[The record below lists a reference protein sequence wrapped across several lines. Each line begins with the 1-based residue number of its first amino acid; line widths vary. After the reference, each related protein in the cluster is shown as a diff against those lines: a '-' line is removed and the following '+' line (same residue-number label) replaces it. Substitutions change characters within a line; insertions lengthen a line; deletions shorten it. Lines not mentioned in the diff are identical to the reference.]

1 MDKSVVINIPDIPNS
16 KYIEDI
22 DHKYENQT
30 ALNYLASHL
39 TLENASEI
47 RECMELLLRNGA
59 EVNAMDDSGEVPLS
73 YVMKNTELSPNDKY
87 ELVYMLL
94 QRYTTEDSIA
104 KEAWNYLETYHM
116 KKHSELKRDNLEDMI
131 SKRKNLEDMISTNQ
145 QIGKG
150 LYLKRRLSDVYSRS
164 NSLQGNYI
172 KNILERYANRGDVNA
187 MKMLHQILGTFSKKD
202 IDIDFPL
209 MCKSYGK
216 EVFQE
221 LLNTPN
227 LQIDYVELAKDFIET
242 MPSEFDKKEEHIK
255 HVELLQILL
264 KRRDGLASAAD
275 EEGLPLLSYAAL
287 KRNEVAVREL
297 LRHGAYMGMRNDYK
311 VLPIKNIRP
320 EVIEEHLDY
329 CIQMDAV
336 KSNDSNITMDF
347 TNICH
352 PPNGPNTN
360 PNLRYNDM
368 STIAYIKKSRNLHH
382 LLNHPIVSTILVHK
396 WQKYSKFFYTHF
408 AIYLIFIILL
418 TTLIVSDYRSLSYVC
433 LPFIFYLAIHEVVQY
448 NISPVHYFREFFVN
462 GLDILVIILSIIVCC
477 PWWTSRNIETFA
489 VLASCFRLFS
499 HMSLIPI
506 AWISKPF
513 RMLFMVINTVFKLGI
528 LILVVFLFGL
538 CFYIQN
544 GNGTQVKS
552 ANETDSISFDFDTF
566 ASALMKS
573 TIMATGEYDAGNINI
588 ISLWQYLLLFVFVI
602 IVGISL
608 FNLLVAKALND
619 IQLIQNQAEIFSAIN
634 RINVLNTCEVLL
646 YVNNETGKAAI
657 NYAAE
662 SLYFSNLYL
671 LINFEQEKH
680 EEVSSKTN
688 KKMKNEKKSTETI
701 KETFNKKEETGTS
714 NHNSVTINVEN
725 SNVDRSSA
733 NEVEESIELLPQKN
747 VFETSKRKA
756 VIKDIDHKYQ
766 NQTALNYLASHLTL
780 ENSGEIRECMELLL
794 RNGAKVNAMD
804 DSGEVPLSYVM
815 KNTELRPNDK
825 YELIYRLLQRY
836 TTADLIAKEAWN
848 YLETN
853 HMKKHSELKRDN
865 LEEMIS
871 KRIDSHFDIDYMGN
885 ILESYET
892 GDKNALNVL
901 RQIFSLQSKDF
912 NYEFLK
918 KSMSIEKEYVLEE
931 LLKNPK
937 LQVDYVKFAK
947 WVIEMKDIEL
957 LKVLLKSKDGLAS
970 AADEEGIPLLRFAT
984 LKYSDE
990 AVRILLSN
998 GAYMGMRSDY
1008 KTLPI
1013 KNIKTEI
1020 LEEHLDNCIQMDD
1033 ENVIMDFSNISQP
1046 PNETNLNFQK
1056 SYTDMSTISYIR
1068 KSKNL
1073 RHLLSHPMVSTF
1085 LTHS

>member
-1 MDKSVVINIPDIPNS
+1 MENYIEVDNYTDFENAIKNVKDASELTNVYEKLLSTPQRSRFLKLCLEKGCNKNYVNYDTGKAAINYAAESRHFINLFLLIYFNMMGKKDKSVKINIENLNEYSPSADESCPLQILPDIPKGETVNS
-16 KYIEDI
+16 EHIKEI
-22 DHKYENQT
+22 DHKYKNQT
-30 ALNYLASHL
+30 ALNNLASHL
-39 TLENASEI
+39 TSKTAGED

-59 EVNAMDDSGEVPLS
+59 AVNAMDNSGEVPLS

-87 ELVYMLL
+87 ELIYMLL
-94 QRYTTEDSIA
+94 QRYTTADSIA
-104 KEAWNYLETYHM
+104 KEAWNYLKTNHM

-172 KNILERYANRGDVNA
+172 KNLLERYANRGDVNA
-187 MKMLHQILGTFSKKD
+187 MKMLQQILGTISRN
-202 IDIDFPL
+202 DIDFSL

-227 LQIDYVELAKDFIET
+227 LQIDYVELAKDFIEK

-275 EEGLPLLSYAAL
+275 EEGRPLLSYAAL

-360 PNLRYNDM
+360 PQLRYNDM
-368 STIAYIKKSRNLHH
+368 STIAYIKKSRNLRH

-433 LPFIFYLAIHEVVQY
+433 LPFIIYLAIHEVVQY

-477 PWWTSRNIETFA
+477 PWWTSRNFETFA

-506 AWISKPF
+506 TWISKPF

-573 TIMATGEYDAGNINI
+573 TIMATGEYDAGNIKI
-588 ISLWQYLLLFVFVI
+588 TSLWQYLLLFVFVI

-646 YVNNETGKAAI
+646 YAQFWNILDQFKLFKRPSDNSLRQITIRQYNYPLKISTVYYKNRNKSNIVNEANAADSAK
-657 NYAAE
+657 NSNCSQNNKTDRVSPDS
-662 SLYFSNLYL
+662 SLGRKPDIASLKKSIFDS
-671 LINFEQEKH
+671 F
-680 EEVSSKTN
+680 KTN
-688 KKMKNEKKSTETI
+688 
-701 KETFNKKEETGTS
+701 
-714 NHNSVTINVEN
+714 
-725 SNVDRSSA
+725 
-733 NEVEESIELLPQKN
+733 
-747 VFETSKRKA
+747 
-756 VIKDIDHKYQ
+756 
-766 NQTALNYLASHLTL
+766 
-780 ENSGEIRECMELLL
+780 
-794 RNGAKVNAMD
+794 
-804 DSGEVPLSYVM
+804 
-815 KNTELRPNDK
+815 
-825 YELIYRLLQRY
+825 
-836 TTADLIAKEAWN
+836 
-848 YLETN
+848 
-853 HMKKHSELKRDN
+853 
-865 LEEMIS
+865 
-871 KRIDSHFDIDYMGN
+871 DIDY
-885 ILESYET
+885 
-892 GDKNALNVL
+892 K
-901 RQIFSLQSKDF
+901 
-912 NYEFLK
+912 
-918 KSMSIEKEYVLEE
+918 
-931 LLKNPK
+931 LLKRAVEIAEKNSSRDP
-937 LQVDYVKFAK
+937 QTSQE
-947 WVIEMKDIEL
+947 IE
-957 LKVLLKSKDGLAS
+957 
-970 AADEEGIPLLRFAT
+970 
-984 LKYSDE
+984 
-990 AVRILLSN
+990 
-998 GAYMGMRSDY
+998 
-1008 KTLPI
+1008 
-1013 KNIKTEI
+1013 
-1020 LEEHLDNCIQMDD
+1020 
-1033 ENVIMDFSNISQP
+1033 
-1046 PNETNLNFQK
+1046 
-1056 SYTDMSTISYIR
+1056 
-1068 KSKNL
+1068 
-1073 RHLLSHPMVSTF
+1073 
-1085 LTHS
+1085 